1 MIRKAHCLFEQSGTF
16 KNEFIKL
23 GIPAEDYDLQNEFG
37 ETDNICDLFEEI
49 RGGYNHEPSIFDDMT
64 QDDIVIAFFPCT
76 RFENQIQLWFAGNN
90 NAQKGWSEPQKL
102 KYDLKLHSELSLFY
116 EMITKL
122 ALIAFERGLRL
133 IIENPANNPHYLFY
147 YWSLRPKLIDKN
159 RREDGDYYE
168 KPTQYWFINCEPQG
182 NFIFEPLQYV
192 EKKNIQK
199 VTKNEKGVKT
209 QRSLIHPQYASRF
222 IKKYILEEYNTL
234 NYWEKGE

>member
-76 RFENQIQLWFAGNN
+76 RFECQVNLWLRGENYSQIKWDENRKIEYSMKVQREITEFYQTISQLVIIANERN
-90 NAQKGWSEPQKL
+90 L
-102 KYDLKLHSELSLFY
+102 K
-116 EMITKL
+116 
-122 ALIAFERGLRL
+122 L
-133 IIENPANNPHYLFY
+133 IIENPYQEHHYLTR
-147 YWSLRPKLIDKN
+147 YWCLKPALIDMDRTQN
-159 RREDGDYYE
+159 GDYYI
-168 KPTQYWFINCEPQG
+168 KPTQYYFINIKPKE
-182 NFIFEPLQYV
+182 NFIFEPLEV
-192 EKKNIQK
+192 VPLQK
-199 VTKNEKGVKT
+199 ICHKTKGAI
-209 QRSLIHPQYASRF
+209 RSLIHPQYASRF